1 MSDFQIADLL
11 EAVADACAER
21 DAVVCGGTRRTYA
34 ELDERATRLAHAL
47 ADRGI
52 GRGDHVGTYMYNAVE
67 YVETML
73 AAFKIGA
80 VPINVNFRYVEDELR
95 YLFTNADLKA
105 VVFHREFAPRIAHI
119 LDDCPVLRRLVYVED
134 GSGADLTRLG
144 DACEE
149 FGSVVASGSPERDF
163 PGRSGDDL
171 FIIYTGGT
179 TGMPKGVMWRHDDAY
194 YACFGGGNPV
204 GDDITDLAAL
214 VDKATT
220 TGQYISM
227 LNTAPMIHGAAQLAT
242 FISLIAG
249 NKCVFQKTFDAEG
262 IPRVIEEEKI
272 STMSL
277 VGDAM
282 ARPIADALEAE
293 AAAGSAHDVSSLI
306 IISSAG
312 AIFSE
317 PVKAKLK
324 QHLPNCTI
332 LDNYGST
339 ETGFQGMGAGGETK
353 SFGKGLSFNMNNR
366 TVVLDDDLKPV
377 EPGSGVRGRVVLTG
391 HVPIGY
397 YNDPEKTAETFV
409 TIDGLRHSITG
420 DVAEVLEDGTIKLY
434 GRGSQCINT
443 GGEKVFIEEVEN
455 AIKSHDAVFDAVVVG
470 VDDEQYGQRVT
481 ALVSVKDGYDSPAEE
496 DLRSACRTHIAGYK
510 VPKEIFFVDTV
521 FRGPNGKADY
531 KMSKEIATDLSDK
544 RAADA
549 G

>member
-1 MSDFQIADLL
+1 MTDFQIADIV
-11 EAVADACAER
+11 EAVCDACADR
-21 DAVVCGGTRRTYA
+21 DAVVCGDTRRTFA

-47 ADRGI
+47 AQRGI
-52 GRGDHVGTYMYNAVE
+52 GHGDHIGTYMYNAVE
-67 YVETML
+67 YVETMI

-105 VVFHREFAPRIAHI
+105 VVFHREFAPRIANVRGA
-119 LDDCPVLRRLVYVED
+119 CPQLEMFVYVD
-134 GSGADLTRLG
+134 DDSGADVADLG
-144 DACEE
+144 AVAFEDA
-149 FGSVVASGSPERDF
+149 VAAGSPERDF
-163 PGRSGDDL
+163 TGRSGDDL

-179 TGMPKGVMWRHDDAY
+179 TGLPKGVMWRHDDAY

-204 GDDITDLAAL
+204 GDDITDIAAV
-214 VDKATT
+214 VDKAVT

-227 LNTAPMIHGAAQLAT
+227 LNTAPLIHGAAQLAT

-249 NKCVFQKTFDAEG
+249 NKCVFQKTFDAADV
-262 IPRVIEEEKI
+262 PRIIEEERI
-272 STMSL
+272 TTLSI

-282 ARPIADALEAE
+282 GRPIADALEAQ
-293 AAAGSAHDVSSLI
+293 AAAGNAHDVSPLI

-324 QHLPNCTI
+324 QYLTNCTI
-332 LDNYGST
+332 LDNYGSS

-353 SFGKGLSFNMNNR
+353 SFGKGLSFNMNSR

-397 YNDPEKTAETFV
+397 YNDAAKTAETFV
-409 TIDGLRHSITG
+409 TIDGLRHSVTG
-420 DVAEVLEDGTIKLY
+420 DIAEVLADGTIKLY
-434 GRGSQCINT
+434 GRGSQVVNT

-455 AIKSHDAVFDAVVVG
+455 AVKAHDAVFDAVVVG
-470 VDDEQYGQRVT
+470 VDDEQYGQRVV
-481 ALVSVKDGYDSPAEE
+481 ALVSVKEGVDVPSE
-496 DLRSACRTHIAGYK
+496 DEIRESCRAHIAGYK
-510 VPKEIFFVDTV
+510 IPKEIFFVDAV

-531 KMSKEIATDLSDK
+531 KMSKEIATGLSAQ
-544 RAADA
+544 RAAESP
-549 G
+549 